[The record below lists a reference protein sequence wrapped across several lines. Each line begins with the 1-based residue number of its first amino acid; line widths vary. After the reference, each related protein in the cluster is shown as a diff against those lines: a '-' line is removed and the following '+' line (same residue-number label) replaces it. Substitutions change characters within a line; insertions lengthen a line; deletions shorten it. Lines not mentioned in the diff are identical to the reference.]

1 MSLSCAK
8 DGQESKTVSFVMVY
22 DEDLEKYVAV
32 GNSIIG
38 KRFFHSGQLIFALD
52 EFDLSLHQ
60 ANQ

>member
-1 MSLSCAK
+1 
-8 DGQESKTVSFVMVY
+8 MVY

-32 GNSIIG
+32 GNTIVG
-38 KRFFHSGQLIFALD
+38 KRFFHLGQLIFALD

>member
-1 MSLSCAK
+1 
-8 DGQESKTVSFVMVY
+8 MVY

-32 GNSIIG
+32 GNTIVG